1 MTGLTMCN
9 GLGNVPAVRPVC
21 LSLLALIVLLWFAG
35 TTAHAQSFSADLT
48 IAPRDGAAAVPAGKL
63 YASGR
68 KVRLETP
75 DLADGFFLI
84 DIDAP
89 SAYFVRPA
97 TQTFMDA
104 RQSSRLTQWFVPVD
118 PANPCRR
125 WQAMAKLAGTVEQS
139 EWRCERA
146 GEAQVDDHRTV
157 TWRAIMPS
165 GREISAWIDEAR
177 QFPLRIKADDGA
189 IVTVDN
195 IRDAPQSVA
204 LFAIAAGTRKF
215 DPRKLIEQIKQS
227 DVWVAGQKDAE
238 SPR

>member
-1 MTGLTMCN
+1 MAGLTMCDC
-9 GLGNVPAVRPVC
+9 LGNFPAPRPGWLV
-21 LSLLALIVLLWFAG
+21 LLALICLCWFFG

-48 IAPRDGAAAVPAGKL
+48 IVPRDGAAAAPAGKL
-63 YASGR
+63 YVSGS

-97 TQTFMDA
+97 ARTFMEA
-104 RQSSRLTQWFVPVD
+104 RQSSRLTQWFVPLD
-118 PANPCRR
+118 PENPCRR
-125 WQAMAKLAGTVEQS
+125 WQAMAKLAGTADQGD
-139 EWRCERA
+139 WRCERA
-146 GEAQVDDHRTV
+146 AEALVDSHRTV
-157 TWRAIMPS
+157 VWRAIMPS
-165 GREISAWIDEAR
+165 GHEMSGWIDEAR

-189 IVTVDN
+189 IVTVGN

-204 LFAIAAGTRKF
+204 LFEIAAGTRKF
-215 DPRKLIEQIKQS
+215 DPRQLIEQIKQS
-227 DVWVAGQKDAE
+227 DVWVAGQKDAA